1 VIIKDFLAIMG
12 SKILNSS
19 IKVIHPG
26 TLLYWN
32 VADKIRKFQ
41 GSCVYEDEGN
51 KEVLKEIR
59 FQSIE

>member
-1 VIIKDFLAIMG
+1 VIIRDFLAIMG

-41 GSCVYEDEGN
+41 GSCVYEDERKQRGAERN
-51 KEVLKEIR
+51 PVPIY
-59 FQSIE
+59 